1 MSNLKQR
8 KAGFYKLFSGRLYA
22 LLLVLVIL
30 LPLTCSPRTDTG
42 LSGTVADTNGRQ
54 LSGVT
59 VTCGTIS
66 GTSSGDG
73 SFKLALNPGL
83 EQIVIF
89 SGTGLIPCSWRVN
102 VYKGHTSFLPVTMKP
117 RTKNEIIDSSSGGTA
132 NGPQGATIT
141 TPPDSFV
148 DATGAPVSGE
158 VEVSLTP
165 LDPANPRDAA
175 ACPGELSGQ
184 TLDGQSVPLISYGV
198 LDILVTK
205 NGKPLQIA
213 PGKTVDLA
221 IPAASSGPLPAAA
234 SLWYFNE
241 KQAQWLEVSG
251 QATYD
256 AGTNTFGAAVSHL
269 TSYTVARAIDPSCVN
284 GMVQDA
290 QAKPV
295 VGATVTAQKG
305 DSLDSQGIYA
315 MTQTD
320 ENGNFCLTTEREKPV
335 LLTVTDA
342 SGTITT
348 RAFIA
353 SATRSNQYPADC
365 SQTSCLQLKT
375 IVTGTPDPGQNPSTA
390 DCNYDPSTNPFIGTC
405 AEGLGDF
412 YVCYHPE
419 GECFYR
425 LDYYGASTG
434 NASYEISFENGARM
448 EFTAD
453 ILGGSII
460 SLYGPDPLNKL
471 CGTMTGTGEQTS
483 ITTESG
489 QTYILR
495 YNSSGAVEVVCPGG
509 SSFVLNGAQKDAL
522 YGCNGTISDAGSS
535 GTGGGVTCR
544 PYPGSFMSPCT
555 VETDCET
562 GYQCCGPEAKNNSKC
577 VPPDMCSMFEE
588 ACSSDDDCPPPQ
600 CDTEGNC
607 ISWVCCPMVFFNID
621 MCVPAESCPVTGI
634 AALREQSS
642 ADDLKTADRFSIVN
656 MTDEDVSLS
665 TRLLC
670 HKNQHGAL

>member
-1 MSNLKQR
+1 MSNFRQT
-8 KAGFYKLFSGRLYA
+8 KAGFFKLFSGRLYA

-30 LPLTCSPRTDTG
+30 LPLACSPRTDTG
-42 LSGTVADTNGRQ
+42 LSGTVADTSGKQ
-54 LSGVT
+54 LSGVKI
-59 VTCGTIS
+59 TCGAIS
-66 GTSSGDG
+66 GTSSSEG

-83 EQIVIF
+83 DQIVIF

-102 VYKGHTSFLPVTMKP
+102 VYKGFTSFLPVKMQP
-117 RTKNEIIDSSSGGTA
+117 RTKTEIIDGSAGGTV

-141 TPPDSFV
+141 TPPDAFV
-148 DATGAPVSGE
+148 DSAGAPVSGQ

-165 LDPANPRDAA
+165 LDPAKPEEAA

-184 TLDGQSVPLISYGV
+184 TIDGTTVPLISYGV

-205 NGKPLQIA
+205 NGEPLQIA
-213 PGKTVDLA
+213 PGKTIDLA
-221 IPAASSGPLPAAA
+221 IPAASAGPLPAATA
-234 SLWYFNE
+234 LWYYDE
-241 KQAQWLEVSG
+241 GQARWLEVNG

-256 AGTNTFGAAVSHL
+256 TGTNTFGATVSHL
-269 TSYTVARAIDPSCVN
+269 TSYTAARALDPSCVN

-290 QAKPV
+290 QGKPL
-295 VGATVTAQKG
+295 VGATVTSQPG

-315 MTQTD
+315 MTNTD

-375 IVTGTPDPGQNPSTA
+375 IVTGTQDPGQNPGTA
-390 DCNYDPSTNPFIGTC
+390 DCNYDSSTNPFIGTC
-405 AEGLGDF
+405 AQGLGDF

-419 GECFYR
+419 GACFYK

-434 NASYEISFENGARM
+434 NSSYEISFENGARM
-448 EFTAD
+448 VFTSD
-453 ILGGSII
+453 ILGNSSI

-471 CGTMTGTGEQTS
+471 CGTMTGTGGQTT

-489 QTYILR
+489 QAYTMR

-522 YGCNGTISDAGSS
+522 YGCNGTIDNAGSN
-535 GTGGGVTCR
+535 GAGGGVTCQ
-544 PYPGSFMSPCT
+544 PYPGSFMSGCI
-555 VETDCET
+555 VDTDCET
-562 GYQCCGPEAKNNSKC
+562 GYQCCGPADKNDSKC
-577 VPPDMCSMFEE
+577 VPPDMCAVFEE

-600 CDTEGNC
+600 YYPDGTC
-607 ISWVCCPMVFFNID
+607 ISWTCSPVEFFNID
-621 MCVPAESCPVTGI
+621 MCMPADSCPVTGK
-634 AALREQSS
+634 ASS
-642 ADDLKTADRFSIVN
+642 QGTVKR
-656 MTDEDVSLS
+656 
-665 TRLLC
+665 R
-670 HKNQHGAL
+670 